1 MGNHKN
7 PFHKRLSK
15 DNGFESQS
23 KTIFLYL
30 QQHIAT
36 ASMVADATGITQ
48 KNITRYKRNL
58 EKLNRLWEIEKK
70 PCKKTGFMAMYLTT
84 NPQQSPINNQLNLF

>member
-1 MGNHKN
+1 MGN
-7 PFHKRLSK
+7 
-15 DNGFESQS
+15 DNISFEDNISNTQL
-23 KTIFLYL
+23 KIFYQYL
-30 QQHIAT
+30 QEHLAT
-36 ASMVADATGITQ
+36 ASMVSASTGVPQ
-48 KNITRYKRNL
+48 KNITRYKRDL